1 MNKDQV
7 DIIAIIAKETG
18 IQRQKVTSTIKL
30 LTDNTIPFIARY
42 RKEQTGELDEE
53 QIRSIDE
60 LHKHYT
66 SLSMRKTEIIRLID
80 EQGRLTTELQAKIAG
95 CTKLSQLEDL
105 YLPYRPRRKTRAGVA
120 RDNGLEPLAAYLL
133 SLPAAGSPEQ
143 EAQAYV
149 FESVPTIEEA
159 LQGAMDIVAEIVAED
174 ADVRSWVRNRTR
186 STGHLVASERN
197 TVEDQTYRD
206 YYDYSEPVGKIP
218 PHRVLAINRGEREE
232 VLSVS
237 VAVDE
242 TSILNWLGSRYLKKA
257 SATAAYVEKAI
268 KDGYKRLLAPSI
280 QRDIRNELTEKAA
293 AQAIKVFSQ
302 NLRSLL
308 LQPPVR
314 GKVVLG
320 IDPAYRTGC
329 KWCVI
334 DDTGK
339 LLETGV
345 FYPTPPQKRIGESA
359 AVLSGLVNR
368 YGVTA
373 IVIGNGTA
381 SRETELFVA
390 EFIKSS
396 HQPNLTYTIV
406 NEAGA
411 SVYSASKLAKKE
423 FPTLDVS
430 ERGAVSIARRIQ
442 DPLSELV
449 KIEPRAVGVGQ
460 YQHDL
465 PPKQL
470 DQKLSEVV
478 ESVVNYVGVDLNTA
492 SAQLLGYV
500 AGIKPAVAAN
510 IVHYRDQEGPFK
522 NRRELTSVPRLG
534 PKTFE
539 QCAGFLRISSGENPL
554 DATAIHPESYNL
566 TSHFLDLIG
575 TGLHE
580 IGSPGARS
588 RITGADLEKI
598 AAQLGTGVPTLR
610 DIADSLSRPDRDPRE
625 DLPQPVF
632 RTDILSL
639 GDLQPGMELTGTV
652 RNVVDFGAFVDIGIK
667 NDGLVHI
674 SQLSDNRIGH
684 PLDVVSVGDVVQVW
698 VLAVDAER
706 GRVSLSMKKHGL
718 PNSE

>member
-706 GRVSLSMKKHGL
+706 GRVSLSMKKHGSA
-718 PNSE
+718 ND

>member
-7 DIIAIIAKETG
+7 DITAIITTETG
-18 IQRQKVTSTIKL
+18 LQRHQVERTVRL
-30 LTDNTIPFIARY
+30 LADNTIPFIARY

-53 QIRSIDE
+53 QIRNIDE

-66 SLSMRKTEIIRLID
+66 GLAQRKAEITRLID
-80 EQGRLTTELQAKIAG
+80 EQGRLTAELQVKIAG

-105 YLPYRPRRKTRAGVA
+105 YLPYRPKRKTRAGVA

-143 EAQAYV
+143 EAGAYITG
-149 FESVPTIEEA
+149 SVPTTEEA

-174 ADVRSWVRNRTR
+174 ADVRSWVRDRTR
-186 STGHLVASERN
+186 RAGRLVANGRN
-197 TVEDQTYRD
+197 TAEDKTYRD
-206 YYDYSEPVGKIP
+206 YYDFSEPVGRVL

-232 VLSVS
+232 ALNVS
-237 VAVDE
+237 VEVDE
-242 TSILNWLGSRYLKKA
+242 IPIINWLRTRYLKKF
-257 SATAAYVEKAI
+257 SVTADYVEKAI
-268 KDGYKRLLAPSI
+268 RDSYKRLLAPSV

-293 AQAIKVFSQ
+293 AQAIKVFSK

-314 GKVVLG
+314 GRVVLG

-345 FYPTPPQKRIGESA
+345 FYPTPPQKKIEESEK
-359 AVLSGLVNR
+359 VLSGLVNK
-368 YGVTA
+368 YGVAA

-390 EFIKSS
+390 EFIKSN
-396 HQPNLTYTIV
+396 HRPGLTYTIV
-406 NEAGA
+406 SEAGA

-423 FPTLDVS
+423 FPELDVS

-492 SAQLLGYV
+492 SAQLLSYV
-500 AGIKPAVAAN
+500 AGIKPAVADN
-510 IVHYRDQEGPFK
+510 IVRCRDEKGAFRS
-522 NRRELTSVPRLG
+522 RRELTGVPRLG

-539 QCAGFLRISSGENPL
+539 QCAGFLRISDGENPL
-554 DATAIHPESYNL
+554 DATAIHPESYDL
-566 TSHFLDLIG
+566 ARRFLDLIG
-575 TGLHE
+575 ASLNE
-580 IGSPGARS
+580 IGSPGVRS
-588 RITGADLEKI
+588 RITGADLERS
-598 AAQLGTGVPTLR
+598 AAQLSTGVPTLR
-610 DIADSLSRPDRDPRE
+610 DIADSLARPGRDPRE
-625 DLPQPVF
+625 DLPLPVF
-632 RTDILSL
+632 RTDVLSL
-639 GDLQPGMELTGTV
+639 EDLQPGMELTGTV

-674 SQLSDNRIGH
+674 SELSDTRVRH
-684 PLDVVSVGDVVQVW
+684 PLDVVSVGDVVKVW

-706 GRVSLSMKKHGL
+706 GRVSLSMKKGMGV
-718 PNSE
+718 